1 MSKHAKLPWWLKSV
15 NRVVIALNRLGLA
28 VGTQRML
35 SIPSRK
41 TGKLRS
47 TPVSLLT
54 VNGQRYIV
62 TGLETDWVKNARVA
76 GWRVLNRGRKQERVA
91 LAELSIQERPPHPTR
106 IPAPSATRRPVLRAL
121 ARLTERSRGV
131 REGSTTVP
139 GVPCRECIGTQS
151 PLAAA
156 SNGGSSF
163 SAMKS
168 EAKKS
173 LLMSNTATLAVAMA
187 CLISSR
193 QSAPAA
199 ILVSSQ

>member
-76 GWRVLNRGRKQERVA
+76 L
-91 LAELSIQERPPHPTR
+91 
-106 IPAPSATRRPVLRAL
+106 PSF
-121 ARLTERSRGV
+121 RSRCVPPSYANSHV
-131 REGSTTVP
+131 RCHTASRSSSGCSAYRTIQRRSRRQYHSARCSVWRRFTKGMRKEQARANTTIEGDEKLGEKMLDTVS
-139 GVPCRECIGTQS
+139 II
-151 PLAAA
+151 A
-156 SNGGSSF
+156 
-163 SAMKS
+163 
-168 EAKKS
+168 
-173 LLMSNTATLAVAMA
+173 
-187 CLISSR
+187 
-193 QSAPAA
+193 
-199 ILVSSQ
+199 